1 MVQYV
6 REKQYWGLALLIDK
20 IHKIIRLYFIFP
32 TSIDKINNRNKIV
45 IFERFIL

>member
-6 REKQYWGLALLIDK
+6 RDKQYWGLELLIDK
-20 IHKIIRLYFIFP
+20 IHKIIRLYFIFF
-32 TSIDKINNRNKIV
+32 SIDKINNRNKII